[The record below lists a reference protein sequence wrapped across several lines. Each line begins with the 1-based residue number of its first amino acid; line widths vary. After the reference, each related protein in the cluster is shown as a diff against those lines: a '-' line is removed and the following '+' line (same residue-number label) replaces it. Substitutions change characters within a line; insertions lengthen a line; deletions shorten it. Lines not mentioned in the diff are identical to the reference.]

1 MLLEAVYHRSN
12 DCWVYGYNERSVHM
26 RIRTK
31 RADIDKVDVLYGD
44 KCKPW
49 GEMQYKPM
57 ELLAYDELYDY
68 WQAEVEPPY
77 GRLAYCF
84 LLTKGEERIWFSENE
99 FDLQMPKEH
108 LGCFEFPYLH
118 PVDLQCP
125 PDWAKN
131 AIFYQIFP
139 ERFANGDT
147 SNDPEGTLPWG
158 GKPEYRNFFGGDL
171 QGVIQHLDYLAELG
185 ITAIYFNPIFEAPA
199 NHKYDTQDYMRI
211 DPHFG
216 TKETLKELVRSCH
229 ERGIRVILDGVFN
242 HSGVTWPQFQDVVKK
257 GPDSPYYGWFHIQ
270 EWPLQVVDG
279 IPTYKTFAFEKT
291 MPKLN
296 TANPEVRDYF
306 LQVGR
311 YWIQETDMDG
321 WRLDVANEADHAFWR
336 EFAKAVKEVKPD
348 AYILG
353 EVWHDGMKFL
363 QGDQFHAVMNY
374 PVSNAI
380 LDFFVFQHGD
390 AHAFASKL
398 GRYLARYP
406 QQVNEASFNHL
417 DTHDTVRL
425 LTLCGNDKAKMKL
438 AVAFQFTFIGAPS
451 IYYGDEIGLDGEFDP
466 DNRKCMIWEE
476 EHQDRDL
483 FAFYKKCIQLRK
495 THPALV
501 TGVFRIQSADKD
513 SPVLVYERQEGEDHL
528 IIAMNASSSPSA
540 VTVTLPD
547 GVWMEAEVSG
557 SGDRSVS
564 DRPYKGD
571 FIAEL
576 GPYGFH
582 ILYKN

>member
-1 MLLEAVYHRSN
+1 MLLEAIYHRSN
-12 DCWVYGYNERSVHM
+12 DCWAYGYNERSVHV

-31 RADIDKVDVLYGD
+31 RADIDKINVLYGD

-49 GEMQYKPM
+49 GDMKVKQM

-68 WQAEVEPPY
+68 WQAEVDPPY

-84 LLTKGEERIWFSENE
+84 LLTKGEEQIWFTEKG
-99 FDLQMPKEH
+99 FDKTMPKEH

-118 PVDLQCP
+118 PIDLQSP

-139 ERFANGDT
+139 ERFANGDK
-147 SNDPEGTLPWG
+147 SNDPEGIHEWG
-158 GKPEYRNFFGGDL
+158 DKPEYRNFFGGDL
-171 QGVIQHLDYLAELG
+171 QGVIDHLDYLADLG
-185 ITAIYFNPIFEAPA
+185 ITVIYFNPIFEAPA
-199 NHKYDTQDYMRI
+199 NHKYDTQDYMKI

-242 HSGVTWPQFQDVVKK
+242 HSGATWPQFQDVVKK
-257 GPDSPYYGWFHIQ
+257 GPDSAYYNWFHIQ

-296 TANPEVRDYF
+296 TSNPEVRDYF

-311 YWIQETDMDG
+311 YWIEETDMDG
-321 WRLDVANEADHAFWR
+321 WRLDVANETDHTFWR
-336 EFAKAVKEVKPD
+336 EFSKAVKEVKPD

-363 QGDQFHAVMNY
+363 QGDQFHGVMNY

-380 LDFFVFQHGD
+380 LDFFVFQHED
-390 AHAFASKL
+390 AHSFVSKL

-425 LTLCGNDKAKMKL
+425 LTLCENDKAKMKL

-451 IYYGDEIGLDGEFDP
+451 IYYGDEIGLDGQFDP
-466 DNRKCMIWEE
+466 DNRKCMIWEKQN
-476 EHQDRDL
+476 QDLDL
-483 FAFYKKCIQLRK
+483 LTFYKKCIKLRK
-495 THPALV
+495 DHPALIS
-501 TGVFRIQSADKD
+501 GAFRVQSAEKG
-513 SPVLVYERQEGEDHL
+513 SSLLVYERQEGEDHL
-528 IIAMNASSSPSA
+528 IVAMNASSSSSL
-540 VTVTLPD
+540 VTVSLPD
-547 GVWMEAEVSG
+547 GVWKEADMVEDG
-557 SGDRSVS
+557 FVS
-564 DRPYKGD
+564 DQNYEGEYK
-571 FIAEL
+571 AEL
-576 GPYGFH
+576 GPYRFH